1 MIKIVLAFLFVFFV
15 FYFGIQS
22 VRSMNGRDQLALT
35 KLLVYSIMC
44 ALMTIVSLTVIVLL
58 F

>member
-1 MIKIVLAFLFVFFV
+1 MFKIILAFLFVFFV
-15 FYFGIQS
+15 FYFGIKG
-22 VRSMNGRDQLALT
+22 VRSMKGQDQLALT

-44 ALMTIVSLTVIVLL
+44 ALMTVVSLIVIVVL

>member
-1 MIKIVLAFLFVFFV
+1 MIKIILAFLFVFFV
-15 FYFGIQS
+15 FYFGIKG
-22 VRSMNGRDQLALT
+22 VRSMQGQDQLALT

-44 ALMTIVSLTVIVLL
+44 ALMTVVSLIIIVVL

>member
-1 MIKIVLAFLFVFFV
+1 MIKIILAFLFVFGL
-15 FYFGIQS
+15 FYFGIQGF
-22 VRSMNGRDQLALT
+22 RSMTGRDQLALT

-44 ALMTIVSLTVIVLL
+44 ALMAVVSLIVIVVL

>member
-1 MIKIVLAFLFVFFV
+1 MFKIILAFLFVFGLV
-15 FYFGIQS
+15 FFGIKA
-22 VRSMNGRDQLALT
+22 VRNMTGQDQLALT

-44 ALMTIVSLTVIVLL
+44 ALMTVVSLIVIVVL

>member
-1 MIKIVLAFLFVFFV
+1 MIKIILAFLFVFFV

-22 VRSMNGRDQLALT
+22 VRSMTGQDQLALT

-44 ALMTIVSLTVIVLL
+44 ALMTVVSLIVIVVL

>member
-1 MIKIVLAFLFVFFV
+1 MIKIILAFLFVFGL
-15 FYFGIQS
+15 FYFGIQG
-22 VRSMNGRDQLALT
+22 VRSMTGQDQLALT

-44 ALMTIVSLTVIVLL
+44 ALMAIVSLIIIVVL